1 MANIPT
7 IRRSLAPLSNIRKR
21 GQIQFPQKED
31 ANENENKRPVRLTE
45 RRFKQDR
52 RNKNIKMM
60 TDRRQINDR
69 RNNPRFNR
77 SYSDDKTTG
86 QMIDTTA

>member
-1 MANIPT
+1 MANIPS

-31 ANENENKRPVRLTE
+31 TNENKRQVRLTE
-45 RRFKQDR
+45 RRFNQDR

-60 TDRRQINDR
+60 FDRRQINDR